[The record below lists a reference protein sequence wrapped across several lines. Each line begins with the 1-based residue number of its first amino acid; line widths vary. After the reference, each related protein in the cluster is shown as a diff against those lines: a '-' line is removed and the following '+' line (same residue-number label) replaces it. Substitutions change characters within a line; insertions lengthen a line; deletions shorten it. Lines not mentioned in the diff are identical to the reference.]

1 MPKIP
6 FRYYMLGF
14 RDYLMAGK
22 FPEFDVADAAT
33 SFLGLVEQKLAK
45 QPDHIF
51 PIMAELLPAIR

>member
-1 MPKIP
+1 
-6 FRYYMLGF
+6 MLGF